1 MREEKEVF
9 FNHVLDL
16 AQRAGLFDYAPVKGT
31 IIFRPYGFAL
41 WELIQKKLDEKIKS
55 LDVENVYF
63 PLFIPEKLLKKEK
76 EHVQGFSPELAV
88 VTIAGGKELKEK
100 LVVRP
105 TSETIIYETFS
116 KWIHSWRDLP
126 LKINQ
131 WVNVVRWEKR
141 PRPFLRT
148 TEFLWQE
155 AHTCHETE
163 KEAKEHISEVLKMYR
178 DFYEKELS
186 LAGVLGK
193 KSELETFPGAKETF
207 TFEVLL
213 KDKKALQSCTAHNL
227 GQNFSRVFNIKFKTR
242 EKKEEFVWQTCWGLS
257 TRSIGALLM
266 VHQDEKGFIFPPS
279 ISPFQI
285 LLIPIFTK
293 DEKSN
298 IILEKET
305 KKIESFLKEKGFR
318 VKSDLDREKSAGW
331 KFNEW
336 ELKGVPLRI
345 EIGKKEIEEKKLTI
359 VKRDERKREIL
370 PFSSLE
376 KVVKNKLE
384 EIQKNLFSK
393 SQALLKENTFEVFK
407 KDDFEDFLIKKK
419 GFVKAFWCEQKDC
432 ELKIKE
438 KTKATTRCL
447 PLENESQEEQE
458 KCIFCQRE
466 AKRKWIFAYAY

>member
-1 MREEKEVF
+1 
-9 FNHVLDL
+9 
-16 AQRAGLFDYAPVKGT
+16 
-31 IIFRPYGFAL
+31 
-41 WELIQKKLDEKIKS
+41 
-55 LDVENVYF
+55 
-63 PLFIPEKLLKKEK
+63 
-76 EHVQGFSPELAV
+76 
-88 VTIAGGKELKEK
+88 
-100 LVVRP
+100 
-105 TSETIIYETFS
+105 
-116 KWIHSWRDLP
+116 
-126 LKINQ
+126 
-131 WVNVVRWEKR
+131 
-141 PRPFLRT
+141 
-148 TEFLWQE
+148 
-155 AHTCHETE
+155 
-163 KEAKEHISEVLKMYR
+163 
-178 DFYEKELS
+178 
-186 LAGVLGK
+186 
-193 KSELETFPGAKETF
+193 
-207 TFEVLL
+207 
-213 KDKKALQSCTAHNL
+213 
-227 GQNFSRVFNIKFKTR
+227 
-242 EKKEEFVWQTCWGLS
+242 
-257 TRSIGALLM
+257 M

-293 DEKSN
+293 DEKGN

-407 KDDFEDFLIKKK
+407 KEDFENFLIKKK

-438 KTKATTRCL
+438 KTKVTTRCL